1 MLPIIRWQDIADI
14 IIMSFLAYQLYTWFK
29 HTRAMQVLIGMLFLA
44 GVYFVT
50 KNLGL
55 FMTSWILQELGTA
68 LFVLIIVIFQAEIRQ
83 ALYRISLLRNF
94 FGSQGG
100 GGQLDLQELA
110 QTVFTLAKE
119 RTGAI
124 VVFQRQEALDDY
136 LLQGVRLDSLPN
148 GQLLRTIFQNGTPLH
163 DGAVVIKEGRVTQA
177 SCHLPL
183 SSKTELPQYLGTR
196 HRAGIGLSE
205 RSDAVVVIV
214 SEERGE
220 VGLALAGELEKIGTA
235 EELAERLQ
243 GLLSPQKLV
252 QPVTTIRQ
260 RLFRNLVPKLVT
272 TLIVIVSWLII
283 TNRQGGIFTVTVP
296 LKFHNLPNRAV
307 LLKSSPEELEVQLK
321 VISSLIPSPRQLDV
335 VADLDLSNVHEGV
348 NSIPIRDS
356 DLNLPLGVVVTGMNP
371 AVAKVTIGRKA
382 QKELLVRVKTTG
394 RLPGGLR
401 LQSLKVE
408 PPTVMVEGPEH
419 LLNQFETIAT
429 EPVNLEKVKQGTILE
444 LDLVPPS
451 PQLRILRDEPVLV
464 RISTSGRRRSE

>member
-14 IIMSFLAYQLYTWFK
+14 IIMSFLAYQLYSWFK
-29 HTRAMQVLIGMLFLA
+29 HTRAMQVLIGMIFLV

-83 ALYRISLLRNF
+83 ALYRISLLRHF

-100 GGQLDLQELA
+100 GSHLDLQDLVLTIFA
-110 QTVFTLAKE
+110 LAKE

-124 VVFQRQEALDDY
+124 LVFQRQETLDDY
-136 LLQGVRLDSLPN
+136 LLHGVRLDSLPS
-148 GQLLRTIFQNGTPLH
+148 GQLLKSIFQDGTPLH
-163 DGAVVIKEGRVTQA
+163 DGAVVIKDGRISQA

-205 RSDAVVVIV
+205 RSDAIVVIV

-220 VGLALAGELEKIGTA
+220 VGLALGGELEKVGTA
-235 EELAERLQ
+235 ELLIERLQ
-243 GLLSPQKLV
+243 GLLYPQKLS
-252 QPVTTIRQ
+252 QPVITIRQ
-260 RLFRNLVPKLVT
+260 RLFRNLIPKLVT
-272 TLIVIVSWLII
+272 TLIVIVCWLII

-296 LKFHNLPNRAV
+296 IKFHNLPSRAV
-307 LLKSSPEELEVQLK
+307 LLKSSPDNLDVQLK

-335 VADLDLSNVHEGV
+335 VADLDLSNVREGV
-348 NSIPIRDS
+348 NSIPIRDT
-356 DLNLPLGVVVTGMNP
+356 DLNLPLGVMVTGMNP

-382 QKELLVRVKTTG
+382 QKELRIKVTTVG
-394 RLPGGLR
+394 RLHGGLR
-401 LQSLKVE
+401 LQALKVE
-408 PPTVMVEGPEH
+408 PATVMVEGPEH
-419 LLNQFETIAT
+419 LLNQFETIST
-429 EPVNLEKVKQGTILE
+429 EPVNLDKIKQGTILE
-444 LDLVPPS
+444 LDLIPPS
-451 PQLRILRDEPVLV
+451 PQLRVLRDEPVLV
-464 RISTSGRRRSE
+464 RVSASVRHRPE